1 MDAVLKQDYLSML
14 EMQQKE
20 VRQLV
25 MDGLKQIS
33 EGKTKDFDAVCD
45 RLEKKYTPE
54 PPPTRR

>member
-20 VRQLV
+20 VKQLV

-45 RLEKKYTPE
+45 RLEKKYTDA
-54 PPPTRR
+54 TV

>member
-33 EGKTKDFDAVCD
+33 EGKMV
-45 RLEKKYTPE
+45 RS
-54 PPPTRR
+54 RRGDSP